1 MLCGEF
7 YFGPHVSWLFSEAST
22 LIHLHTD
29 AREGCP
35 ELDALLNILVR
46 ESLAQRPGGSAIVR
60 SLGDTLLVLLLRML
74 LGEQQPPGGLLRLMS
89 DERLMPAV
97 LAVMATPSN
106 RGRWRVWPPARFITG
121 HLCPSFCP
129 RLSPDAAGVAV
140 AVANGAGRP
149 AAAPGASDQPRGHC
163 RTLRLSVAGV
173 LLEALQNALW
183 RDAGRVATG

>member
-29 AREGCP
+29 AREDCQ

-89 DERLMPAV
+89 DERLM
-97 LAVMATPSN
+97 L
-106 RGRWRVWPPARFITG
+106 RRCWR
-121 HLCPSFCP
+121 
-129 RLSPDAAGVAV
+129 
-140 AVANGAGRP
+140 
-149 AAAPGASDQPRGHC
+149 
-163 RTLRLSVAGV
+163 
-173 LLEALQNALW
+173 
-183 RDAGRVATG
+183 